1 MKTDSNTTRTE
12 IEFSNVQPI
21 WRFCFL
27 YIITLGLYS
36 IAWHHKQWTFIR
48 NRGNLAIPPG
58 AWIRGIFSGFFIYLL
73 CRRISAL
80 AEDRGYEKKLSA
92 FGLTALVWFLGSLA
106 NLPDPFRLLTVLIVI
121 PHIPILKAVNYYW
134 EQEEKPSLPVR
145 TNFTRGELVWVGIG
159 AVLWIVTII
168 DILLRLK
175 AV

>member
-27 YIITLGLYS
+27 YIITVGLYS

>member
-1 MKTDSNTTRTE
+1 MKTDSHTTRTE

-58 AWIRGIFSGFFIYLL
+58 AWIRGIFSGFFIYIL

-92 FGLTALVWFLGSLA
+92 FGLSALVLFLGSFA
-106 NLPDPFRLLTVLIVI
+106 QLPAPFGFLYLLIVI

-145 TNFTRGELVWVGIG
+145 KNFTRGELVWIGVG
-159 AVLWIVTII
+159 AVLWLVTIVV
-168 DILLRLK
+168 
-175 AV
+175 AVLY